1 MEFKDKLKQIR
12 KERGISQQ
20 SLADAIFVSRSAIA
34 KWESGLGYPNE
45 ASMSALLEYFEVD
58 KGYFETEEVENV
70 IVEKN
75 KDISILKN
83 IILCVAAIGL
93 LVISMILPL
102 AISSGNYGF
111 TSKMAA
117 GKHYEDETCI
127 SLEDYDIYWYT
138 ITEPEE
144 YARIDGFRPVKKTF
158 YGYVV
163 DESDY
168 NYMEV
173 YCDGEK
179 VAHLYSIE
187 GKNGYYN
194 ILRHVGTVIG
204 WEEDGGLGVSY
215 FEPLWLISQIQIDG
229 KNYDVQYNSFFITEE
244 PITEFSIEEWLFRI
258 SSK

>member
-12 KERGISQQ
+12 KEHGISQQ
-20 SLADAIFVSRSAIA
+20 ALADAIFVSRSAIA
-34 KWESGLGYPNE
+34 KWESGLGYPN
-45 ASMSALLEYFEVD
+45 ASSMTALTEYFEVD
-58 KGYFETEEVENV
+58 ERYFETEEVENV

-75 KDISILKN
+75 KDISLLKT
-83 IILCVAAIGL
+83 IILCVVTIAIFVGSVAL
-93 LVISMILPL
+93 TL

-117 GKHYEDETCI
+117 GKHYKDEECI
-127 SLEDYDIYWYT
+127 SLEDYDIYWYN

-144 YARIDGFRPVKKTF
+144 YARIEGFRPVKKTF

-168 NYMEV
+168 KHMDV
-173 YCDGEK
+173 YCDGKE

-187 GKNGYYN
+187 GKDGYYN
-194 ILRHVGTVIG
+194 ILRLIGTAIW
-204 WEEDGGLGVSY
+204 WEEESGLGVSF
-215 FEPLWLISQIQIDG
+215 FEPLFLVSQIQING

>member
-1 MEFKDKLKQIR
+1 MEFKDKLKKIR
-12 KERGISQQ
+12 SEHGISQQ
-20 SLADAIFVSRSAIA
+20 ALADAIFVSRSAIA

-58 KGYFETEEVENV
+58 KGYFETEEVENI

-75 KDISILKN
+75 KDISILKT
-83 IILCVAAIGL
+83 IILCVATIGL

-117 GKHYEDETCI
+117 GKHYEDEACI

-144 YARIDGFRPVKKTF
+144 YARIDGFRPVKKMF

-163 DESDY
+163 DEADY
-168 NYMEV
+168 KYKEV

-179 VAHLYSIE
+179 VALLYSIA
-187 GKNGYYN
+187 GKAGYYN
-194 ILRHVGTVIG
+194 ILRHVGTIIG
-204 WEEDGGLGVSY
+204 WEENGSLGVSY
-215 FEPLWLISQIQIDG
+215 FAPLWLISQMQING
-229 KNYDVQYNSFFITEE
+229 KTYEVQYNSFFITEE
-244 PITEFSIEEWLFRI
+244 PVTEFSIGEYDFEI
-258 SSK
+258 H